1 MFFFLYLEIYDRVER
16 VRVNLSDLTIP
27 SNFPICRHVNH
38 LTLISTNEIN
48 NCILSPSLISSFI
61 HLSSIRHLIIN
72 TQTSLINLNQ
82 LFPLMSLYSLDIS
95 WSQLRS
101 YFYLSNIKNLSLIS
115 ECISWKEIQ
124 YLITNLIPKL
134 EHLQMNVTTSDECQ
148 DILNILLSPINKN
161 NLISIKICICQT
173 LSDQIKQD
181 LEPILLSSQ
190 WVKVKFRMD
199 NWYLYIWK

>member
-1 MFFFLYLEIYDRVER
+1 
-16 VRVNLSDLTIP
+16 
-27 SNFPICRHVNH
+27 
-38 LTLISTNEIN
+38 
-48 NCILSPSLISSFI
+48 
-61 HLSSIRHLIIN
+61 
-72 TQTSLINLNQ
+72 
-82 LFPLMSLYSLDIS
+82 MSLYSLDIS

>member
-1 MFFFLYLEIYDRVER
+1 M
-16 VRVNLSDLTIP
+16 T

-38 LTLISTNEIN
+38 LTLMATNEPN
-48 NCILSPSLISSFI
+48 NCILSPNLISSFVR
-61 HLSSIRHLIIN
+61 LSSVRHLIIN

-82 LFPLMSLYSLDIS
+82 ILPSMSLQSLDIA
-95 WSQLRS
+95 WSQLRP
-101 YFYLSNIKNLSLIS
+101 YFYLSNIKILSLIS
-115 ECISWKEIQ
+115 ECVSWKEIQ
-124 YLITNLIPKL
+124 YLIKNLIPQL

-148 DILNILLSPINKN
+148 QILDILLSLKSHN

-181 LEPILLSSQ
+181 LEPIFYSSQ
-190 WVKVKFRMD
+190 WIKVQFRMD